1 MCYTVPTAAAIFT
14 SLLWSRKKS
23 VKVWWLTL
31 MFYGA
36 AFFGVIDHWWNGEL
50 FLVSE
55 NIASDLMLGVAIT
68 VFTVIAWWVTIL
80 VSKKNST
87 LMSYVEAD
95 K

>member
-14 SLLWSRKKS
+14 SVLWSRKKS

-36 AFFGVIDHWWNGEL
+36 AFFGVIDHWWNKEL

-68 VFTVIAWWVTIL
+68 IFTVIAWWVTVL

-87 LMSYVEAD
+87 LMSYVEVD